1 MSGVNKKHCFQSP
14 AKKSFW
20 NFGGYEHLS
29 PEYAERAKW
38 PSSLRRQPSPYMGKL
53 DRPKRLAKD
62 RVVTFSPTSVKEGR
76 FDTSLA
82 REMKIEKREALI
94 DEVMSDIERVV
105 TNKTALTA
113 LQKRRRKNDV
123 SKSHSLNATEKYL
136 HLGGSEE
143 EIIEN
148 QDSGTTKQKSTSK
161 YYFNKDLSRSLSLQ
175 GESENINSGAID
187 PPTTTDAFKNI
198 SLTDKTDGN
207 LKEATDINLLHCDSS
222 VSCENMVDGPICMQ
236 DKLEI
241 PETGE
246 NVIKDSK
253 KQKNVTWGTPLVEE
267 FTIPQVLENPMWV
280 LIDGIVQVGFDA
292 LDDICYDEEEEEEE
306 IESKEGS
313 FGIDGMSNF
322 LECIRGIK
330 INEVS
335 KKNEDL
341 SESMLLPD
349 VPSFDDYETQN
360 HRLLIDKTGQP
371 SIVSK
376 ALEDTKST
384 GISFLKN
391 LYPFSGSKVKASKP
405 KEKKQLT
412 KKNESVSALSE
423 SWVSSWISSIIS
435 KDIAH
440 SQGHHEDKVP
450 VSLPSAPSFSF
461 ESPVDKFP
469 ESLPTAPS
477 LSFESPV
484 EVTSS
489 NEYQS
494 KAIQSRDEDI
504 QLDYGNV
511 KNLAYKVKLQNRLAE
526 LRKKLLSSLLPL
538 DELLPEEIAL
548 MMDLSIEQYF
558 KYQEGYNGIY
568 AKVRGRVV
576 KIFSPSKKLSSTKTK
591 FIGSILVTERKKFEK
606 KNGIDT

>member
-1 MSGVNKKHCFQSP
+1 MSGVNFQSP

-20 NFGGYEHLS
+20 NFGGYDHLS

-38 PSSLRRQPSPYMGKL
+38 PSSLRRQPSPYIGKL

-76 FDTSLA
+76 FEESLA

-113 LQKRRRKNDV
+113 LQKRRKKNNV

-136 HLGGSEE
+136 HLGEGKEE
-143 EIIEN
+143 TIEN
-148 QDSGTTKQKSTSK
+148 QDSGTTEQKSTYK

-175 GESENINSGAID
+175 GESANINSGAID
-187 PPTTTDAFKNI
+187 PPTTTNAFKNI

-222 VSCENMVDGPICMQ
+222 VSCENMVDDGPICIQ
-236 DKLEI
+236 DKFEI

-267 FTIPQVLENPMWV
+267 ITIPHVLENPMWV
-280 LIDGIVQVGFDA
+280 LIDGIVQVGFDV

-306 IESKEGS
+306 EIESKYVS
-313 FGIDGMSNF
+313 FRIDDISNF
-322 LECIRGIK
+322 LECIRGVK
-330 INEVS
+330 TNEAS
-335 KKNEDL
+335 KKNEEL
-341 SESMLLPD
+341 LESMLLPK
-349 VPSFDDYETQN
+349 VPSIDDYETQN

-384 GISFLKN
+384 GISFLKY
-391 LYPFSGSKVKASKP
+391 LYPFSESKVKASKP

-412 KKNESVSALSE
+412 NKNESVSALSG
-423 SWVSSWISSIIS
+423 SWVSSWISSIFS
-435 KDIAH
+435 TKDIAH
-440 SQGHHEDKVP
+440 SQRHHEDKVP

-461 ESPVDKFP
+461 ESPVEKFP
-469 ESLPTAPS
+469 VSLPTAPS

-504 QLDYGNV
+504 QLNYGNV

-548 MMDLSIEQYF
+548 MMDLSIEQYC

-568 AKVRGRVV
+568 AKVRGRVFRV
-576 KIFSPSKKLSSTKTK
+576 LSPSKKLSSTKTK
-591 FIGSILVTERKKFEK
+591 LIGSILVKERKKFEK
-606 KNGIDT
+606 KNSIDT